1 MTRNTRNF
9 VLYPTFQE
17 TVIRVLI
24 SMSAKLEAIN
34 VMMMQL
40 VRTMLGLIHVN
51 ATTVTKVA

>member
-51 ATTVTKVA
+51 ATAVTKVA

>member
-9 VLYPTFQE
+9 VLYPNFQE
-17 TVIRVLI
+17 TAIRVLI

-51 ATTVTKVA
+51 ATAVTKVA